1 MKQQFANIDA
11 LVSWMVKNGDR
22 KQSYYYSLDINTCEM
37 EVSSNR
43 INESINKIVRHPE
56 AIRKYKKWRTHI
68 AEAFGGFVCKASV
81 IELLG
86 KSLADK
92 IHWDALADNPHYRCS
107 SPMKLYLANRIRAI
121 IDWLGIEVGVDQMI
135 EVVNMTSDGLTKGD
149 PIPLKKG
156 WYTGIW
162 SSPSEK
168 QKIST
173 TIN

>member
-1 MKQQFANIDA
+1 MNKKFENINA
-11 LVSWMVKNGDR
+11 LATWMVANGDR
-22 KQSYYYSLDINTCEM
+22 KQRYYYSLDINTCKM
-37 EVSSNR
+37 EVSSNK
-43 INESINKIVRHPE
+43 ISESIYKIVRHPD
-56 AIRKYKKWRTHI
+56 ALTKGKHWRSHI
-68 AEAFGGFVCKASV
+68 VEAFGGFVCKTTV
-81 IELLG
+81 IELVG

-92 IHWDALADNPHYRCS
+92 IHWDAVADNPHYRCS
-107 SPMKLYLANRIRAI
+107 SPMKLYLTNRIRAI

-168 QKIST
+168 QKMST